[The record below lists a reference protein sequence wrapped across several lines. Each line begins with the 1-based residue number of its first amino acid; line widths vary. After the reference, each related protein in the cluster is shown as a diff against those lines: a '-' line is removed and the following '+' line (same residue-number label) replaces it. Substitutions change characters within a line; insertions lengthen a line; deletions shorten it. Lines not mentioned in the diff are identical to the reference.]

1 MEKLPIMS
9 MDLIDLKDFLSSF
22 DPKMWKVFSG
32 EYKSKYCK
40 GDFPAFILLTD
51 NLVIEFLEMLHGSK
65 ILEINFVEKETT
77 MACLVRLS
85 QIVEDSDITPWFVI
99 PS

>member
-51 NLVIEFLEMLHGSK
+51 NLVIEFLEKTGLGDKIFLKGSTGGTRVMYK
-65 ILEINFVEKETT
+65 TDVVEAFDYFV
-77 MACLVRLS
+77 A
-85 QIVEDSDITPWFVI
+85 
-99 PS
+99 